1 MTNTTAIGR
10 AAETAAA
17 NYLETHGFTILDRN
31 WRNRWCEIDIVARKD
46 NAVHFVEVKY
56 RRTTAY
62 GAGYDFINYEKANRL
77 TRAALA
83 WCQAHYYQGDYQIDA
98 LSLSGPSDNLK
109 IVYIPSIL
117 C

>member
-10 AAETAAA
+10 TAEAAA
-17 NYLETHGFTILDRN
+17 AAYLEERGFIVLDRN
-31 WRNRWCEIDIVARKD
+31 WRNRWCEIDLVARKD
-46 NAVHFVEVKY
+46 GVIHFIEVKY

-98 LSLSGPSDNLK
+98 VSLSGVADNPK

>member
-1 MTNTTAIGR
+1 MWLRTSG
-10 AAETAAA
+10 AETISTSFCACRTGVPSKDAAA
-17 NYLETHGFTILDRN
+17 SATAT
-31 WRNRWCEIDIVARKD
+31 IVARKD